1 VLNWQ
6 TVPRSA
12 LRATLQGFPREGFLV
27 IPYRVLSVSLLAML
41 IATGCG
47 QSNKDLGFANRVTV
61 SISPATA
68 SVAANNQVTLQATV
82 NGLCSGCASDI
93 FAWSISE
100 DATSGGSNC
109 NWFDTPPTVSCPA
122 GTIQQTQ
129 GASGST
135 LTVTYH
141 APSTPGTY
149 HVVAE
154 WCDCVFTPV
163 TKKTGT
169 SVISV
174 TP

>member
-1 VLNWQ
+1 M
-6 TVPRSA
+6 
-12 LRATLQGFPREGFLV
+12 
-27 IPYRVLSVSLLAML
+27 IPYRVLSVALLSML
-41 IATGCG
+41 IATGYG
-47 QSNKDLGFANRVTV
+47 ESNKDLGFANRVTV

-68 SVAANNQVTLQATV
+68 SVAANSQVTLQATV

-100 DATSGGSNC
+100 DATEGGSAC
-109 NWFDTPPTVSCPA
+109 DWFDTPPTVSCPA
-122 GTIQQTQ
+122 GTIQQTE
-129 GASGST
+129 GASEST

-154 WCDCVFTPV
+154 WCDCLGSGI
-163 TKKTGT
+163 KKTGT

>member
-1 VLNWQ
+1 
-6 TVPRSA
+6 
-12 LRATLQGFPREGFLV
+12 V
-27 IPYRVLSVSLLAML
+27 IPYRVLSVGLLAML

-47 QSNKDLGFANRVTV
+47 ETNKDKGFANNVTV
-61 SISPATA
+61 SISPATVSIAA
-68 SVAANNQVTLQATV
+68 SSQVTLQAMV
-82 NGLCSGCASDI
+82 SGLCSGCASDI

-100 DATSGGSNC
+100 DATEGGSAC
-109 NWFDTPPTVSCPA
+109 DWFDTPPVLYSCPA
-122 GTIQQTQ
+122 GTIQQTE
-129 GASGST
+129 GTPSGST
-135 LTVTYH
+135 LTVMYH

-163 TKKTGT
+163 VKKTGT